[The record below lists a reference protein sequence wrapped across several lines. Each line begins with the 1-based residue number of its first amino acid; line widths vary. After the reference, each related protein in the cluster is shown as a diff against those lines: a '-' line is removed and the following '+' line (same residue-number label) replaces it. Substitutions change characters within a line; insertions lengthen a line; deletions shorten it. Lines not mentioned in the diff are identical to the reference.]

1 MRSLLILSL
10 FFGVISM
17 VIPKDRR
24 GNLVKWI
31 LLIVL
36 LLSVGRAVGSGT
48 WSVPEIRQETIAYS
62 QESPE
67 KIAFHNA
74 VCSRVAAITGSVPV
88 SVDSD
93 LVCENDSCRL
103 TFVRVV
109 IREGSCEEVYY
120 DLSKA
125 FGFSGFTVLGEAA
138 GEGR

>member
-48 WSVPEIRQETIAYS
+48 WSVPEIRPETIPYS

-74 VCSRVAAITGSVPV
+74 ISSRVTVITGSSPV
-88 SVDSD
+88 SVESD
-93 LVCENDSCRL
+93 LVYENDSCRL

-109 IREGSCEEVYY
+109 IREGNSEEVHY
-120 DLSKA
+120 DLSKT
-125 FGFSGFTVLGEAA
+125 FDFSGFTVLREEVGK
-138 GEGR
+138 RR